1 MAKVCLFSYP
11 FFFPILLGLG
21 FDFEFMFAHTYV
33 RVVVVFANYPS
44 ACGGDALVV
53 DVVAI

>member
-53 DVVAI
+53 VAI